1 MYVVITCYKCGQLL
15 LAKTDQRTRQCPYC
29 EARLILDKT
38 KRVASAKTAQEAS
51 VLIRAL
57 KRKKN
62 VETLELDFTDRRS

>member
-38 KRVASAKTAQEAS
+38 KKVASAKTAQEAS

-62 VETLELDFTDRRS
+62 VKTLELDSTG

>member
-38 KRVASAKTAQEAS
+38 KKIASVKTAQEAS

-57 KRKKN
+57 KRKKS
-62 VETLELDFTDRRS
+62 VKTLEPDSTG

>member
-38 KRVASAKTAQEAS
+38 KKVASAKTAQEAS

-62 VETLELDFTDRRS
+62 VETLEPDSTG

>member
-29 EARLILDKT
+29 EARLVLDKT
-38 KRVASAKTAQEAS
+38 KKIASVKTAQEAS

-62 VETLELDFTDRRS
+62 AKTLELDSTG

>member
-38 KRVASAKTAQEAS
+38 KKVASAKTAQEVSA
-51 VLIRAL
+51 LIRAL

-62 VETLELDFTDRRS
+62 VKTLELDSTG

>member
-1 MYVVITCYKCGQLL
+1 MYVVIACYKCGQLL
-15 LAKTDQRTRQCPYC
+15 LAKTDQRTRHCPYC

-62 VETLELDFTDRRS
+62 VETLGLDSTG